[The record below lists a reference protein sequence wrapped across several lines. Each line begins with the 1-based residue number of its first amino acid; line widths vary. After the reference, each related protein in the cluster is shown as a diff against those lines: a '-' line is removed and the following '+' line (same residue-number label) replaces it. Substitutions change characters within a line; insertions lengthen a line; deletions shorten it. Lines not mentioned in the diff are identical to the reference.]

1 MFQLCL
7 VTPCEDE
14 EEDDT
19 EVGVVGVKMDRNVF
33 KASEHIKIFTRR
45 EDETVLQ
52 FVLSVLAYEQ
62 FELLRLCFVVVA
74 IVFVFSHMP

>member
-1 MFQLCL
+1 
-7 VTPCEDE
+7 
-14 EEDDT
+14 
-19 EVGVVGVKMDRNVF
+19 MDRNVF

-52 FVLSVLAYEQ
+52 FVLSVLAYKQ

-74 IVFVFSHMP
+74 IVVVFSHMP